1 MPNIPDISSSP
12 NTNTS
17 RSVIHAKDVGDWAR
31 DNLGY
36 EPLPSSGTPLQ
47 TSPPNEQQ
55 SHPLKTVVI
64 YGGAKSSFDLVHF
77 FATIHQRAP
86 ALHLKLAPKDP
97 VTVHWIIRKDGAGP
111 AWMTPPT
118 SSLMN
123 GETVASDKAAS
134 SRLLHYLEPC
144 CYEIPKRLARHH
156 SAEGQ
161 SRGFHVEGSWIVR
174 LLHGNP
180 LGRWWIRWFWRSVD
194 RGLEGFAQYESEP
207 KMQLLRP
214 SNRFVILVVHRG
226 E

>member
-1 MPNIPDISSSP
+1 
-12 NTNTS
+12 
-17 RSVIHAKDVGDWAR
+17 
-31 DNLGY
+31 
-36 EPLPSSGTPLQ
+36 
-47 TSPPNEQQ
+47 
-55 SHPLKTVVI
+55 
-64 YGGAKSSFDLVHF
+64 
-77 FATIHQRAP
+77 
-86 ALHLKLAPKDP
+86 
-97 VTVHWIIRKDGAGP
+97 
-111 AWMTPPT
+111 MTPPT

-134 SRLLHYLEPC
+134 SRLLHYLDPC

-194 RGLEGFAQYESEP
+194 RGLEGFALYESEP